1 MKKKDQALSF
11 ENTLAELES
20 VVVRLEQGD
29 LNLEDA
35 LAQFEQGIHLAK
47 QAQERLTNA
56 EQRVQ
61 ILLEKNASA
70 DLSDYTAPQT
80 QQNDEDSP
88 F

>member
-1 MKKKDQALSF
+1 MMKKKEQPVSF
-11 ENTLAELES
+11 ENALTELEA
-20 VVVRLEQGD
+20 VVNRLEQGD

-35 LAQFEQGIHLAK
+35 LAQFELGVNLAK

-61 ILLEKNASA
+61 ILLEKNTTAS
-70 DLSDYTAPQT
+70 LSDYSANLEQT
-80 QQNDEDSP
+80 DEDSP

>member
-1 MKKKDQALSF
+1 MKKKEQPVSF
-11 ENTLAELES
+11 ENALTELEA
-20 VVVRLEQGD
+20 VVNRLEQGD

-35 LAQFEQGIHLAK
+35 LAQFELGVNLAK

-61 ILLEKNASA
+61 ILLEKNTTAS
-70 DLSDYTAPQT
+70 LSDYSANLEQT
-80 QQNDEDSP
+80 DEDSP

>member
-1 MKKKDQALSF
+1 MKKKEQPVSF
-11 ENTLAELES
+11 ENALTELEA
-20 VVVRLEQGD
+20 VVNRLEQGD

-35 LAQFEQGIHLAK
+35 LAQFEQGINLAK

-61 ILLEKNASA
+61 ILLEKNTAAS
-70 DLSDYTAPQT
+70 LSDYSANFGQT
-80 QQNDEDSP
+80 DEDSP